1 MGEMQKQHAEV
12 RRIGAA
18 LHQHPKNQFA
28 ELMHI

>member
-12 RRIGAA
+12 RRIGA